1 VPPPPTELPLI
12 LAGPLLRRV
21 TATEFTLWW
30 VASEALTIQLQLG
43 SEPGDLAAVPLA
55 PEALKILPL
64 GQKVFVHCLAVPLP
78 PAREQANWLTYDL
91 QIEQAGSWISLF
103 EMLPQLCYNGD
114 KPRISLSINLS
125 EIWHGS
131 CRKPH
136 HPSPDA
142 LVAADAELAQ
152 RKAKQAELTHLPNLL
167 MLTGDQIYNDD
178 LCGPMLLA
186 VHQAIALLGLPNEIF
201 PEGPVADSEALY
213 QAPDSL
219 YGRRNYLPQV
229 LAENRFSRLFSPPG
243 RPVFTS
249 SYCDNHLISFAE
261 SFVLYLLCWS
271 PVLWPYIHLP
281 EAAELQLS
289 PDKDKLYTEEKQ
301 ALEGFVAGLPQVQRL
316 LAHLPTYMI
325 FDDHDITDD
334 WNLTAAWEEA
344 AYGHAFSR
352 RVIGNALMAYWLCQG
367 WGNDPKRFEPF
378 FWQTV
383 MAYCHS
389 PEAPQQDALIEDL
402 LNFENWHYSLPTFPK
417 LLVLDTRTRRWHAE
431 DHPQKPSGLM
441 DWESLIELQQALL
454 HSDAVVLVSPAPM
467 FGVKLIEVIQESLA
481 MIGQALAVDAE
492 NWMAHS
498 GAAKT
503 LLSIFKHGNS
513 PRKVVILSGDVHYSF
528 VYDLVIR
535 FRRNS
540 PHIWQITASGL
551 KNEFPAPVLKR
562 LAALNRLLYHRNS
575 PLNWFTT
582 RKRMKI
588 ESRRVEGQRSW
599 QLLNR
604 SGLGVVKLNPAGEPW
619 QISVLTGS
627 GETLKFE
634 PDPDSPIGALAAET
648 PQVPREKP
656 RLRPGYS
663 SKPPEPV

>member
-1 VPPPPTELPLI
+1 MPPPHTELPLI

-21 TATEFTLWW
+21 TPTELTLWW
-30 VASEALTIQLQLG
+30 VASEPLTLQLLLG
-43 SEPGDLAAVPLA
+43 SESLDLKATPLAAEDLQ
-55 PEALKILPL
+55 ILPL
-64 GQKVFVHCLAVPLP
+64 GQRAFVHCLAAPLP
-78 PAREQANWLTYDL
+78 PAFSEATWLEYDL
-91 QIEQAGSWISLF
+91 LLWQTEKWVSLF
-103 EMLPQLCYNGD
+103 ELLPQLCYNGA
-114 KPRISLSINLS
+114 KPRICLSQNLS

-152 RKAKQAELTHLPNLL
+152 RKSQQRDLPHLL
-167 MLTGDQIYNDD
+167 MMTGDQIYNDD

-186 VHQAIALLGLPNEIF
+186 VHQAIQLLGLPNEVF
-201 PEGPVADSEALY
+201 PEGPVADSDALY
-213 QAPDSL
+213 QAPDNL
-219 YGRRNYLPQV
+219 YGRRAYLPQV
-229 LAENRFSRLFSPPG
+229 LAENRLSRLFSPPG

-249 SYCDNHLISFAE
+249 SFCDNHLISFAE

-271 PVLWPYIHLP
+271 PALWQQIQLP
-281 EAAELQLS
+281 APSELPLS
-289 PDKDKLYTEEKQ
+289 ADKCKLYSAEKQ

-352 RVIGNALMAYWLCQG
+352 RVIGNALMAYWMCQG
-367 WGNDPKRFEPF
+367 WGNDPKRFTAA
-378 FWQTV
+378 FWQDVQTF
-383 MAYCHS
+383 CQTPSGIQH
-389 PEAPQQDALIEDL
+389 DALIENL
-402 LNFENWHYSLPTFPK
+402 LNFEKWHYSLPTFPK

-441 DWESLIELQQALL
+441 DWEALIELQQEIL
-454 HSDAVVLVSPAPM
+454 HQDAVVLVSPAPI
-467 FGVKLIEVIQESLA
+467 FGVKLIEIVQESLA
-481 MIGQALAVDAE
+481 HLGQALAVDAE

-503 LLSIFKHGNS
+503 LLSILKHAKS

-551 KNEFPAPVLKR
+551 KNEFPPAVLKR
-562 LAALNRLLYHRNS
+562 LAALNRLLFHRNS
-575 PLNWFTT
+575 PLNWLTT

-588 ESRRVEGQRSW
+588 ESRRVEGKRSW

-604 SGLGVVKLNPAGEPW
+604 SGLGVVRLNPAGEPW

-627 GETLKFE
+627 GESLKFL
-634 PDPDSPIGALAAET
+634 PDPDSPIGEIAPET
-648 PQVPREKP
+648 PQAPREKP
-656 RLRPGYS
+656 RLRPGNPL
-663 SKPPEPV
+663 KPPEAV

>member
-1 VPPPPTELPLI
+1 MLSPNPELPLI
-12 LAGPLLRRV
+12 LAGPLVRRV

-30 VASEALTIQLQLG
+30 VASAELPFQLHLG
-43 SEPGDLAAVPLA
+43 SDHLAMAEMPLA
-55 PEALKILPL
+55 EESVKILPL
-64 GQKVFVHCLAVPLP
+64 GQKVFVYCLALPLP
-78 PAREQANWLTYDL
+78 AAFLEATWLEYDL
-91 QIEQAGSWISLF
+91 LFWQAESWISLF
-103 EMLPQLCYNGD
+103 ELLPQLCYSGA
-114 KPRISLSINLS
+114 KPRISLSPQLS

-152 RKAKQAELTHLPNLL
+152 RKAQAMAPPNLL
-167 MLTGDQIYNDD
+167 MMTGDQIYNDD
-178 LCGPMLLA
+178 LCGPMLWA
-186 VHQAIALLGLPNEIF
+186 IHQAIALLDLPNEVF
-201 PEGPVADSEALY
+201 PPGPVADSATLHA
-213 QAPDSL
+213 APDSL
-219 YGRRNYLPQV
+219 YGRRAYLPQI
-229 LAENRFSRLFSPPG
+229 LAKNRLSRLFSPPG

-271 PVLWPYIHLP
+271 PALWACIQLP
-281 EAAELQLS
+281 EAAELQLA
-289 PDKDKLYTEEKQ
+289 PDKHQLYKAEKQ
-301 ALEGFVAGLPQVQRL
+301 ALDSFIDGLPQVQRL

-367 WGNDPKRFEPF
+367 WGNAPRHFAPPF
-378 FWQTV
+378 WEKV
-383 MAYCHS
+383 MGYCVNS
-389 PEAPQQDALIEDL
+389 ESAEQDALIENL
-402 LNFENWHYSLPTFPK
+402 LNFEHWHYSLPVYPK
-417 LLVLDTRTRRWHAE
+417 LLVLDTRTRRWHSE
-431 DHPQKPSGLM
+431 NRPDTPSGLM
-441 DWESLIELQQALL
+441 DWEALIELQQEIL
-454 HSDAVVLVSPAPM
+454 HSDAVVLVSPAPI

-481 MIGQALAVDAE
+481 LMGQALAVDAE

-503 LLSIFKHGNS
+503 LLSIFKHARS

-551 KNEFPAPVLKR
+551 KNEFPPAVLKR
-562 LAALNRLLYHRNS
+562 LALFNRLLYHRNS
-575 PLNWFTT
+575 PLNWFTA

-588 ESRRVEGQRSW
+588 ESRRVEGKRSW

-604 SGLGVVKLNPAGEPW
+604 AGLGVVKLNPAGEPW
-619 QISVLTGS
+619 QISVLTGP
-627 GETLKFE
+627 GQTLTFQ
-634 PDPDSPIGALAAET
+634 PDPDSPIGPIAPET
-648 PQVPREKP
+648 PQAPREKP
-656 RLRPGYS
+656 QLRPGS
-663 SKPPEPV
+663 SFTPPEAV

>member
-1 VPPPPTELPLI
+1 MPPPIAQVPLI

-30 VASEALTIQLQLG
+30 VATEALTVQLLLG
-43 SEPGDLAAVPLA
+43 SDSQALAAVPLA
-55 PEALKILPL
+55 EESLKILPL

-78 PAREQANWLTYDL
+78 TAFVDATWLEYDL
-91 QIEQAGSWISLF
+91 LVQQSEQWISLF
-103 EMLPQLCYNGD
+103 EMLPQLCYNGA

-152 RKAKQAELTHLPNLL
+152 RKAKQANLPNLL

-186 VHQAIALLGLPNEIF
+186 VHQAIVLLGLPTEVF
-201 PEGPVADSEALY
+201 PEGPVADSKALY
-213 QAPDSL
+213 SAPDSL

-229 LAENRFSRLFSPPG
+229 LAENRLSRLFSPPG

-271 PVLWPYIHLP
+271 PVLWPSIHLP

-301 ALEGFVAGLPQVQRL
+301 ALEGFVMGLPQVQRL

-367 WGNDPKRFEPF
+367 WGNDPKRFDPS
-378 FWQTV
+378 FWQAV

-417 LLVLDTRTRRWHAE
+417 LLVLDTRTRRWHSE
-431 DHPQKPSGLM
+431 NRPDKPSGLM
-441 DWESLIELQQALL
+441 DWESLIELQQAILD
-454 HSDAVVLVSPAPM
+454 SDAVVLVSPAPI

-481 MIGQALAVDAE
+481 LIGQALAVDAE

-551 KNEFPAPVLKR
+551 KNEFPAAVLTR

-634 PDPDSPIGALAAET
+634 PDPDSPIGAIAAET
-648 PQVPREKP
+648 AQVPREKP

-663 SKPPEPV
+663 FKPPEPV

>member
-43 SEPGDLAAVPLA
+43 SELGDLAAEPLA
-55 PEALKILPL
+55 PETLKILPL

-78 PAREQANWLTYDL
+78 TAFLDATWLEYDL
-91 QIEQAGSWISLF
+91 LVQQSEQWVSLF
-103 EMLPQLCYNGD
+103 EMLPQLCYNGA

-152 RKAKQAELTHLPNLL
+152 RKAKQADLPNLL

-186 VHQAIALLGLPNEIF
+186 VHQAIALLGLPTEVF
-201 PEGPVADSEALY
+201 PEGPVADSKALY
-213 QAPDSL
+213 SAPDSL

-229 LAENRFSRLFSPPG
+229 LAENRLSRLFSPPG

-271 PVLWPYIHLP
+271 PVLWPCIHLP

-289 PDKDKLYTEEKQ
+289 PDKDKLYTAEKQ
-301 ALEGFVAGLPQVQRL
+301 ALEGFVTGLPQVQRL

-352 RVIGNALMAYWLCQG
+352 RVIGNALLAYWLCQG
-367 WGNDPKRFEPF
+367 WGNDPKRFDPS
-378 FWQTV
+378 FWQAV

-402 LNFENWHYSLPTFPK
+402 LNFENWHYHLPTFPK
-417 LLVLDTRTRRWHAE
+417 LLVLDTRTRRWHSE
-431 DHPQKPSGLM
+431 NRPEKPSGLM
-441 DWESLIELQQALL
+441 DWESLIELQQAILD
-454 HSDAVVLVSPAPM
+454 SDAVVLVSPAPI

-551 KNEFPAPVLKR
+551 KNEFPAAVLTR

-634 PDPDSPIGALAAET
+634 PDPDSPIGAIAAET
-648 PQVPREKP
+648 AQVPREKP

-663 SKPPEPV
+663 FKPPEPV